1 MAQLGTASPS
11 VPIPIAI
18 FELFTAQSL
27 NLDNSGVRTYYERM
41 GVGKAKLRIDGLHQ
55 AKFSNGRDQGQK
67 LSRQPVKSRA
77 LCRIVRSTYR
87 IVR

>member
-41 GVGKAKLRIDGLHQ
+41 GVGNHMIGCINKRRGKRQKGQL
-55 AKFSNGRDQGQK
+55 SN
-67 LSRQPVKSRA
+67 
-77 LCRIVRSTYR
+77 
-87 IVR
+87 